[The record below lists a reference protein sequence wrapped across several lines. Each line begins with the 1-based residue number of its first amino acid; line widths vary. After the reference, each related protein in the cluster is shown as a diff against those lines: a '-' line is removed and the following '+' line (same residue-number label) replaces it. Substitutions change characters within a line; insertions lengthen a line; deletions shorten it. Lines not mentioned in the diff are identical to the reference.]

1 MKVCGALAGTVSYRL
16 YKVPSSQF
24 IVQPC
29 LKPLRL
35 SNKDNPAVL
44 LQSGI
49 VYDAVHVRVII
60 GFNLVETLESDR
72 TFRWKLLSST
82 FKLRLIILHM
92 IWF

>member
-24 IVQPC
+24 IIC

-82 FKLRLIILHM
+82 FKLRLYCTM